1 MADFYG
7 VCPMRVF
14 AAAVFVP
21 AMVVLGGLAL
31 YDHWRGNGELTRAV
45 IIGAV
50 GGLVA
55 AVAYDLFRLPFVF
68 ARQWGIAEVVPA
80 LNLFKVFPA
89 FGAMLLGQ
97 PIQQAHYSPA
107 VQSLGWLYHFSN
119 GLTIGIMYLALIGDG
134 SRRHWGWA
142 VLVALVLELGML
154 FTPYPHIFGIPIS
167 LRFVLV
173 TLAAH
178 AVFGVC
184 LGICVKRLFRRLPE

>member
-1 MADFYG
+1 
-7 VCPMRVF
+7 MRLF
-14 AAAVFVP
+14 AGAVFVP
-21 AMVVLGGLAL
+21 AMVLLAGLAL
-31 YDHWRGNGELTRAV
+31 YDHWRGDGRLTRAV
-45 IIGAV
+45 LIGAV
-50 GGLVA
+50 GGLLA

-68 ARQWGIAEVVPA
+68 ARQWGIAGIVPA

-97 PIQQAHYSPA
+97 PIQQAHYSQA
-107 VQSLGWLYHFSN
+107 VQWLGWVYHFSN
-119 GLTIGIMYLALIGDG
+119 GLTIGVMYLALIGDG
-134 SRRHWGWA
+134 SRRHWSWA

-167 LRFVLV
+167 PRFVLV

-184 LGICVKRLFRRLPE
+184 LGICVKNLFRRFPE

>member
-14 AAAVFVP
+14 AGAVFIP
-21 AMVVLGGLAL
+21 AMVLLAGLAL
-31 YDHWRGNGELTRAV
+31 YDHWRGDGKLKRAV

-50 GGLVA
+50 GGLLA

-68 ARQWGIAEVVPA
+68 ARQWGIAGVVPA

-97 PIQQAHYSPA
+97 PIQQAHYSQA
-107 VQSLGWLYHFSN
+107 VQCLGWLYHFSN
-119 GLTIGIMYLALIGDG
+119 GLTIGIMYLALIGNG